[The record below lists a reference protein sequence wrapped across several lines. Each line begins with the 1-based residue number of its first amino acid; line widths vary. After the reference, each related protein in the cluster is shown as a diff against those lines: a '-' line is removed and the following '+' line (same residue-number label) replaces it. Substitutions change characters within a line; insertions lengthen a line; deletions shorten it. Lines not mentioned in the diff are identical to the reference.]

1 MTTVQLK
8 LGPADHGRPLSLK
21 AYEAAEY
28 ELGFNYEII
37 DGLLYVSPRG
47 EVVDSVLE
55 NWLFWNL
62 TQYEDAHPEIINFVT
77 PKARVFVHARNKATV
92 PQPDMTAYHD
102 LPLDSDLRDI
112 HWRDLNPVLVAEILV
127 DGDAHKDLTRNPDL
141 YLDVP
146 SICEYWVLDGRDIPE
161 EPTLIQHRR
170 YGKRWLVRSYTYRST
185 FTTKMLPGFI
195 LLIDPRA

>member
-1 MTTVQLK
+1 M
-8 LGPADHGRPLSLK
+8 
-21 AYEAAEY
+21 
-28 ELGFNYEII
+28 
-37 DGLLYVSPRG
+37 LYVSPRG
-47 EVVDSVLE
+47 EFVDSVLE

-77 PKARVFVHARNKATV
+77 PKARVFVHARKKATV

-102 LPLDSDLRDI
+102 LPLDSDFRDI

-141 YLDVP
+141 YFDVP
-146 SICEYWVLDGRDIPE
+146 SIREYWVLDGRDKPE
-161 EPTLIQHRR
+161 ELTLIQHRR
-170 YGKRWLVRSYTYRST
+170 YGKRWVVRSYTYRST

-195 LLIDPRA
+195 LLIGPRS